1 MAWLY
6 GPIGAG
12 AFSVKI
18 IFFFISKS
26 FKIRKTS
33 SLLNLMVKMQLF

>member
-1 MAWLY
+1 LY

-18 IFFFISKS
+18 IVFI
-26 FKIRKTS
+26 KT
-33 SLLNLMVKMQLF
+33 VFRI